1 MLSLVMCFTI
11 VGCSSNEEVEE
22 NTNYEETIDEVVDST
37 LSEDENIDEEE
48 YSDELYYYNEDEY
61 SD

>member
-1 MLSLVMCFTI
+1 MIKIKKILVGMLSLVMCFTI

-22 NTNYEETIDEVVDST
+22 STNYEETIDEVVDST
-37 LSEDENIDEEE
+37 LSEDENI
-48 YSDELYYYNEDEY
+48 EDEY